1 MGKEPRLTAQTF
13 KVIGALMERPRG
25 ELSGAEIGASTK
37 LPSGTLYPI
46 LVRLE
51 DAGWLQS
58 RWESEDPA
66 LLGRPRRRYYRVT
79 AEGVR
84 SVRKVVRDLQPTFGR
99 LAWS

>member
-13 KVIGALMERPRG
+13 KVMGALMVRPRS

-51 DAGWLQS
+51 DAGWLTS
-58 RWESEDPA
+58 RWESENPA

-79 AEGVR
+79 AEGAR
-84 SVRKVVRDLQPTFGR
+84 SIRRAARDLEPTFGR
-99 LAWS
+99 LAWR